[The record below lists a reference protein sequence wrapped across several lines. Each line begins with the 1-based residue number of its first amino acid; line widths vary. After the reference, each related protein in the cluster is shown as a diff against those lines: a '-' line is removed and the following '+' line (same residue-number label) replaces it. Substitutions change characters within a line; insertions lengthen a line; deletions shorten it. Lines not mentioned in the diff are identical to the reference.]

1 MKMLFLT
8 KTQDTVTNHI
18 ETVPT
23 PKQSD
28 SKMQTSSHNSI
39 IATPTDS
46 SASNTTPAVTSS
58 PRRQDVDAKTTT
70 AQIKKIGVWCHP
82 INAVLHYPHNLL
94 SVG

>member
-39 IATPTDS
+39 IATPDTFVRIEHD
-46 SASNTTPAVTSS
+46 TSGNEQS
-58 PRRQDVDAKTTT
+58 
-70 AQIKKIGVWCHP
+70 
-82 INAVLHYPHNLL
+82 
-94 SVG
+94 